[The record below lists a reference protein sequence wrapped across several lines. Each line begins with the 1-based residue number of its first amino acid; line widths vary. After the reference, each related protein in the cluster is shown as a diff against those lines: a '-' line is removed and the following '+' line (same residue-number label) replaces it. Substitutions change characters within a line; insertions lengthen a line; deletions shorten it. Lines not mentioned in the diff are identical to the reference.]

1 MKIYDKKNWKNKVRA
16 KRKGNSE
23 ERNKKRDKKRAT
35 KSGENVGEFQKNRVK
50 YKRKKSKFQGPLY
63 QTINKVYIL
72 IVRSSDSEKVSEF

>member
-50 YKRKKSKFQGPLY
+50 YKRKKSKFQGPIY

-72 IVRSSDSEKVSEF
+72 IVHSGDSEKVSKF